1 MQILTPQPAA
11 APLLP
16 PSLPTRALAADPALL
31 QQAAA
36 VAAAT
41 PWTALDHLVG
51 TGRAAAIPVPQVQPL
66 PMPPATLPAETTAP
80 AATIIATVLNRS
92 LGPSAAAATVLQ
104 LAALATAGVAHP
116 ASAADRLTLSPALAA
131 LRGDPVIACH
141 RPAAAL
147 MLDLLSGLTG
157 EAPERLQLLAF
168 DAPDRAGQTVGAAAV
183 PRAPGELLQL
193 LVRGTVQGLDARQV
207 EITLGLS
214 VQRQSG
220 PVRLDAALLDAPA
233 VAVEL
238 IHAYSLVHDDL
249 PAMDDDD
256 LRRGQPTVHK
266 VWDDAMGVLVG
277 DALQTLAFETLTR
290 DIPADGEAARR
301 LLGVI
306 AALGHASGSMGMV
319 GGQAVDIESEGRR
332 IPLERLKS
340 LHARK
345 TGALILACLK
355 MPLAL
360 AAPAAAV
367 VDALETYG
375 RLLGLAYQIQDDVLD
390 ITQSTEQL
398 GKTAG
403 KDVAQE
409 KSTYPALLG
418 FDAAKAL
425 AESTFADA
433 RSALDELGDK
443 ADGLRWLA
451 LEIQGRNH

>member
-1 MQILTPQPAA
+1 MLVRACPFGSHFAPLKRWPDGLRPEVWQLRA
-11 APLLP
+11 AP
-16 PSLPTRALAADPALL
+16 SATRPAPHHRVPHLNHAA
-31 QQAAA
+31 
-36 VAAAT
+36 
-41 PWTALDHLVG
+41 
-51 TGRAAAIPVPQVQPL
+51 RF
-66 PMPPATLPAETTAP
+66 
-80 AATIIATVLNRS
+80 
-92 LGPSAAAATVLQ
+92 
-104 LAALATAGVAHP
+104 
-116 ASAADRLTLSPALAA
+116 ADRLPAY
-131 LRGDPVIACH
+131 R
-141 RPAAAL
+141 
-147 MLDLLSGLTG
+147 S
-157 EAPERLQLLAF
+157 
-168 DAPDRAGQTVGAAAV
+168 
-183 PRAPGELLQL
+183 
-193 LVRGTVQGLDARQV
+193 
-207 EITLGLS
+207 
-214 VQRQSG
+214 
-220 PVRLDAALLDAPA
+220 RLDAALDRALPPLGTDPAALHEAMRYTCNGGKRLRALLVYAAGEALGLDAAQLDAPA

-290 DIPADGEAARR
+290 EIPADGEAARR

-319 GGQAVDIESEGRR
+319 GGQAVDIESEGQR

-360 AAPAAAV
+360 AAADKAV
-367 VDALETYG
+367 TTALESYG

-418 FDAAKAL
+418 FDTAKAL

-433 RSALDELGDK
+433 RTALDALGDK

>member
-1 MQILTPQPAA
+1 MNSVAS
-11 APLLP
+11 LP
-16 PSLPTRALAADPALL
+16 PFAARLA
-31 QQAAA
+31 
-36 VAAAT
+36 
-41 PWTALDHLVG
+41 G
-51 TGRAAAIPVPQVQPL
+51 Y
-66 PMPPATLPAETTAP
+66 
-80 AATIIATVLNRS
+80 RS
-92 LGPSAAAATVLQ
+92 
-104 LAALATAGVAHP
+104 
-116 ASAADRLTLSPALAA
+116 R
-131 LRGDPVIACH
+131 
-141 RPAAAL
+141 
-147 MLDLLSGLTG
+147 
-157 EAPERLQLLAF
+157 F
-168 DAPDRAGQTVGAAAV
+168 DRA
-183 PRAPGELLQL
+183 
-193 LVRGTVQGLDARQV
+193 
-207 EITLGLS
+207 
-214 VQRQSG
+214 
-220 PVRLDAALLDAPA
+220 LDAALPPLGTDPAQLHEAMRYTCNGGKRLRALLVYAAGEALGLAVEQLDAPA

-290 DIPADGEAARR
+290 RIPADGEAARR

-319 GGQAVDIESEGRR
+319 GGQAVDIESEGQR

-345 TGALILACLK
+345 TGALILCCLQ

-360 AAPAAAV
+360 AAPTADVAT
-367 VDALETYG
+367 ALTTYG
-375 RLLGLAYQIQDDVLD
+375 RQLGLAYQIQDDVLD
-390 ITQSTEQL
+390 ITQSTAQL

-425 AESTFADA
+425 AEQTFAAA
-433 RSALDELGDK
+433 RSALASLGDE
-443 ADGLRWLA
+443 AEGLHWLA

>member
-1 MQILTPQPAA
+1 LNSVA
-11 APLLP
+11 
-16 PSLPTRALAADPALL
+16 SLPLFAARLA
-31 QQAAA
+31 
-36 VAAAT
+36 
-41 PWTALDHLVG
+41 G
-51 TGRAAAIPVPQVQPL
+51 Y
-66 PMPPATLPAETTAP
+66 
-80 AATIIATVLNRS
+80 RS
-92 LGPSAAAATVLQ
+92 
-104 LAALATAGVAHP
+104 
-116 ASAADRLTLSPALAA
+116 R
-131 LRGDPVIACH
+131 
-141 RPAAAL
+141 
-147 MLDLLSGLTG
+147 
-157 EAPERLQLLAF
+157 F
-168 DAPDRAGQTVGAAAV
+168 DRA
-183 PRAPGELLQL
+183 
-193 LVRGTVQGLDARQV
+193 
-207 EITLGLS
+207 
-214 VQRQSG
+214 
-220 PVRLDAALLDAPA
+220 LDAALPPLGTDPTQLHEAMRYTCNGGKRLRALLVYAAGEALGLPADSLDAPA

-290 DIPADGEAARR
+290 TIPADGEAARR

-306 AALGHASGSMGMV
+306 KALGHASGSMGMV
-319 GGQAVDIESEGRR
+319 GGQAVDIESEGQR

-345 TGALILACLK
+345 TGALILCCLQ

-360 AAPAAAV
+360 AAPTTDVAT
-367 VDALETYG
+367 ALTTYG
-375 RLLGLAYQIQDDVLD
+375 RQLGLAYQIQDDVLD

-418 FDAAKAL
+418 FDAAKTL
-425 AESTFADA
+425 AEQTFASA
-433 RSALDELGDK
+433 RSALASLGDK
-443 ADGLRWLA
+443 AEGLHWLA